1 MTKLYSS
8 MALTKRPAP
17 NGCEIAKR
25 ADFSRIR
32 YAQCWEDADVL
43 LKGLDIKPGEIC
55 LSVASAGD
63 NTLSLLSASPAKVI
77 AVDLNP
83 QQIACL
89 ELRASAFKIFTYEE
103 VLRFL
108 GVTDGERAALY
119 IRLRPHLSLST
130 RNFFDRHRVEV
141 MRGIGHAGKFE
152 RYFEIFRNSALPFVH
167 SPATIEELLTKKTED
182 ERKQFFDEKW
192 NTPKWRTLFRMF
204 FSKKLMGLLGRDP
217 SFFRYVDVDVAEA
230 ILARTEHAI
239 TMLDPSIN
247 PYMQWILKGKFETAL
262 PHYLRRENFEAI
274 KKNIDRLEL
283 RMGTIES
290 VLEEVSIDSIDK
302 FNLSD
307 IFEYMSVENYQQLL
321 VSLIRAGKS
330 GGRLVYWNMLAP
342 RSRPERMAPV
352 LKPLTALAAQL
363 HKEDKAFFYSK
374 VVVEE
379 IMC

>member
-43 LKGLDIKPGEIC
+43 LKGLEIKPGEIC

-89 ELRASAFKIFTYEE
+89 ELKASAFKIFTYEE

-108 GVTDGERAALY
+108 GVTDGDRAALY

-167 SPATIEELLTKKTED
+167 SPATIEELLTKKTEE

-239 TMLDPSIN
+239 TTLDPSIN

-283 RMGTIES
+283 RVGTIES

-307 IFEYMSVENYQQLL
+307 IFEYMSAENYQQLL

-352 LKPLTALAAQL
+352 LKPLTTLATQL